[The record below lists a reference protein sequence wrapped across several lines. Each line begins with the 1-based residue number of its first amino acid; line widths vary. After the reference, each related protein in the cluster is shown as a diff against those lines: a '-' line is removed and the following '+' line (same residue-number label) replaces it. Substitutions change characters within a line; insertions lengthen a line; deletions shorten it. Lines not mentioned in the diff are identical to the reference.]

1 MLVVEEEKHAA
12 SEEGE
17 NYFVSMTDMMVGVLF
32 IFIIML
38 MVFALD
44 FRTKTDDQTDA
55 LEAARRAAQK
65 IEILSREV
73 QRHITTMDKAS
84 QVRRQLLTEIRNQLA
99 ARNIKV
105 EVSPNSGVLRIT
117 ENAVLFRTGSSTLE
131 GQAKSNVTTIAQVL
145 SGVLRNYVACAAI
158 NGTRDCRQDDA
169 PEIETVFIEG
179 HTDVT
184 GSDPDNWRLSTARA
198 AETYQQLVTSAP
210 ELRTFLNHEGQE
222 IFSVSGYSSTRPVDP
237 TVTPEAF
244 AANRRIDVRFVMEN
258 DSRERM
264 EQLNQ
269 RVDDMRGEIKALINA
284 LGGRP

>member
-1 MLVVEEEKHAA
+1 MLVLEDESHAA
-12 SEEGE
+12 AEEGE

-55 LEAARRAAQK
+55 LEAARRAAQQ

-73 QRHITTMDKAS
+73 QRHIRTMDEAS
-84 QVRRQLLTEIRNQLA
+84 EVRRQLLTEIRDRLA

-105 EVSPNSGVLRIT
+105 EISPNSDVLRIT
-117 ENAVLFRTGSSTLE
+117 ENAVLFRTGSWTLE

-145 SGVLRNYVACAAI
+145 SGVLRNYVACTVADGI
-158 NGTRDCRQDDA
+158 RHCRQDDA
-169 PEIETVFIEG
+169 PVIETVFIEG

-184 GSDPDNWRLSTARA
+184 GPDLDNWRLSTARA
-198 AETYQQLVTSAP
+198 AETFQQLAASAP

-222 IFSVSGYSSTRPVDP
+222 ILSVSGYSSTRPVDEAVN
-237 TVTPEAF
+237 TEAF
-244 AANRRIDVRFVMEN
+244 AANRRIDLRFVMEN

-264 EQLNQ
+264 EQLSRQ
-269 RVDDMRGEIKALINA
+269 VDDMRGEVEALINA

>member
-1 MLVVEEEKHAA
+1 MLVVEEENHAA

-65 IEILSREV
+65 IEVLSREV
-73 QRHITTMDKAS
+73 QHHITTMDEAS
-84 QVRRQLLTEIRNQLA
+84 EVRRQLLTEIRDQLA

-105 EVSPNSGVLRIT
+105 EISPNSDVLRIT
-117 ENAVLFRTGSSTLE
+117 ENAVLFRTGSWTLE
-131 GQAKSNVTTIAQVL
+131 GQAKNNVTTIAQVL
-145 SGVLRNYVACAAI
+145 SGVLRNYVSCTTITGA
-158 NGTRDCRQDDA
+158 RDCREDDA
-169 PEIETVFIEG
+169 PVVETVFIEG

-184 GSDPDNWRLSTARA
+184 GPDLDNWRLSTARA
-198 AETYQQLVTSAP
+198 AETFQQLSTSAP

-222 IFSVSGYSSTRPVDP
+222 ILSVSGYSSTRPVDAA
-237 TVTPEAF
+237 VSPEAF
-244 AANRRIDVRFVMEN
+244 AANRRIDLRFVMEN

-264 EQLNQ
+264 EQLSRQ
-269 RVDDMRGEIKALINA
+269 VDDMRGEVEALINA